1 MGTLSGGRRHNHKAS
16 ISHELLHLTGDGLL
30 RSSKGTALKHGTK
43 IEGGQSR
50 RQVPLE
56 DSSQKYF

>member
-1 MGTLSGGRRHNHKAS
+1 MNTLSGGRRHNHKAS
-16 ISHELLHLTGDGLL
+16 ICHEILYLTGDELL
-30 RSSKGTALKHGTK
+30 RSSKGAALKHGTQ
-43 IEGGQSR
+43 IGGGQSR

>member
-16 ISHELLHLTGDGLL
+16 IHRELLHLTGDGLL
-30 RSSKGTALKHGTK
+30 RSSKGAALKHGTK
-43 IEGGQSR
+43 IGGGQSGC
-50 RQVPLE
+50 QVPLE